1 MLGLAAGPFAKAAWA
16 CGPSSAQAAPPAVSP
31 ALPSQ
36 PPTSE
41 ISRRNLADFDFVV
54 DKVAEN
60 YAGWETKTAAPCR
73 AEIDALTVRLRDQV
87 AAGDDASAR
96 AAIEQWLAW
105 FDDGHLRLD
114 WAAAE
119 RASPWNVPALRL
131 SEADARA
138 AFARAGANLR
148 PIEGLW
154 TIDNRYRLA
163 VLRREGAMNVFDAVV
178 LSSAVNT
185 WVPGD
190 VKAVL
195 TEQIDGSFSIR
206 YGAGDRTELA
216 LQGKLVS
223 RNDALEIAGLGLW
236 RRLID
241 DPAAAEA
248 ALRRLP
254 SEDFAISRIDADTL
268 YLRLP
273 SFDEVHTETVRKL
286 IEAHA
291 AELAATP
298 QLIIDVRG
306 NGGGSDFVY
315 EPILALLYTRP
326 IWRIGVEVKVSADNA
341 RLRREAGER
350 LAAVSPEA
358 SRTLIEES
366 NRMAG
371 STTAFIRREPLFNV
385 VRLKGVLKNPATIA
399 VLIDRAGS
407 SAENFIMDAR
417 QSRKVTLMGQENSAG
432 VIDYGEMMGSPAPSK
447 RFALLWATT
456 RSLRL
461 PGDPVDPHGIAPD
474 AQIPKDVA
482 DPISWAAD
490 WLRRHWARVDTPQR

>member
-1 MLGLAAGPFAKAAWA
+1 MA
-16 CGPSSAQAAPPAVSP
+16 
-31 ALPSQ
+31 
-36 PPTSE
+36 
-41 ISRRNLADFDFVV
+41 
-54 DKVAEN
+54 KVAEN
-60 YAGWETKTAAPCR
+60 YAGWETKTAGTCR
-73 AEIDALTVRLRDQV
+73 SELDALTVRLRDQV
-87 AAGDDASAR
+87 ATGDDAAAR

-105 FDDGHLRLD
+105 FEDGHLRLD

-119 RASPWNVPALRL
+119 EAPPWAVPARGL

-138 AFARAGANLR
+138 ALARSGADLR

-154 TIDNRYRLA
+154 AIDDRYRLA
-163 VLRREGAMNVFDAVV
+163 VLRREGEAKVFDAVV
-178 LSSAVNT
+178 LSSASET
-185 WVPGD
+185 WAPGD

-195 TEQIDGSFSIR
+195 TERADGSFAIR
-206 YGAGDRTELA
+206 YGAGDRTEIA
-216 LQGKLVS
+216 LRGKLVS
-223 RNDALEIAGLGLW
+223 RNDVLDIAGLGIW
-236 RRLID
+236 RRIID
-241 DPAAAEA
+241 DPTEAEA
-248 ALRRLP
+248 ALRRWP
-254 SEDFAISRIDADTL
+254 GEDFAITRVDADTL

-273 SFDEVHTETVRKL
+273 SFGDADTETVREL
-286 IEAHA
+286 IEARA

-315 EPILALLYTRP
+315 DPVLPLLYTRP

-350 LAAVSPEA
+350 LAAVSPQA

-366 NRMAG
+366 ERMAG
-371 STTAFIRREPLFNV
+371 TTATFIRREPPVEV
-385 VRLKGVLKNPATIA
+385 VRLAGPLANPARIA
-399 VLIDRAGS
+399 VLVDRAGS

-432 VIDYGEMMGSPAPSK
+432 VIDYGEMMGSPAPSG

-461 PGDPVDPHGIAPD
+461 PGDPVDPQGIAADVP
-474 AQIPKDVA
+474 IPKDVA
-482 DPISWAAD
+482 DPVKWAAD
-490 WLRRHWARVDTPQR
+490 WLRGHREPAGSAAP

>member
-1 MLGLAAGPFAKAAWA
+1 MPPVVLP
-16 CGPSSAQAAPPAVSP
+16 AAPPQAP
-31 ALPSQ
+31 A
-36 PPTSE
+36 SE
-41 ISRRNLADFDFVV
+41 VSRRNLADFDFVV
-54 DKVAEN
+54 AKVAAN
-60 YAGWETKTAAPCR
+60 YAGWETKTAGPCR
-73 AEIDALTVRLRDQV
+73 SELDALTVRLRHQV
-87 AAGDDASAR
+87 AAGDDAAAR

-119 RASPWNVPALRL
+119 EAPPWEVPARAL

-138 AFARAGANLR
+138 ALARPGADLR

-154 TIDNRYRLA
+154 AIDDRYRLA
-163 VLRREGAMNVFDAVV
+163 VLRREGAANVFDAVV
-178 LSSAVNT
+178 LSSAAET
-185 WVPGD
+185 WAPGD

-195 TEQIDGSFSIR
+195 TERADGSFAIR
-206 YGAGDRTELA
+206 YGAGDRTEIA
-216 LQGKLVS
+216 LQGKLVN
-223 RNDALEIAGLGLW
+223 RNDVLDIPGLGLW
-236 RRLID
+236 RRIID

-248 ALRRLP
+248 ALRRWP
-254 SEDFAISRIDADTL
+254 GEEFAISRVDADTL

-273 SFDEVHTETVRKL
+273 SFGDAHTETVRKL
-286 IEAHA
+286 IAARA
-291 AELAATP
+291 AELATTP

-315 EPILALLYTRP
+315 DPVLPLLYTRP

-341 RLRREAGER
+341 RLRRETGER

-358 SRTLIEES
+358 SRTLIGES
-366 NRMAG
+366 ERMAG
-371 STTAFIRREPLFNV
+371 TTAPFIRREPPVEV
-385 VRLKGVLKNPATIA
+385 VRLEGPLANPARIA

-432 VIDYGEMMGSPAPSK
+432 VIDYGEMMGSPAPSG

-461 PGDPVDPHGIAPD
+461 PGDPVDPQGIAPD
-474 AQIPKDVA
+474 VPIPGDVA
-482 DPISWAAD
+482 DPVTWAAD
-490 WLRRHWARVDTPQR
+490 WLRRH